1 MAAGGY
7 ECDFVDSVP
16 DSLSCAVCLLPFRDP
31 HLVSCCGKKYCAPCI
46 GRVKAADQPC
56 PVCKQDFVSLLDR
69 DYQRRVL
76 NLKVVCLKKNDGC
89 QWEGKLHDLD
99 PHMREECEWAV
110 VECSYQC
117 GAHLPRRLMAE
128 HERDVCPQ
136 RPVDVKLEWF
146 MKSMETKLTTERERH
161 VREMASV
168 REEFRN
174 TLTEERETHKK
185 EVEELKQ
192 ILVEQKKTTERK
204 MAAGL
209 KQFMESKMAEHKKE
223 TERRKAEPTTRRVKK
238 HKRRMESQRNS
249 SKGLAMHHSLIRM

>member
-1 MAAGGY
+1 MPRKPDESSVECYGHGFLIAARPRGRIR
-7 ECDFVDSVP
+7 EPVILLTRSIPVP

-69 DYQRRVL
+69 DYQRKVL
-76 NLKVVCLKKNDGC
+76 NLKVVCSKKSDGC
-89 QWEGKLHDLD
+89 QWVDELRHLD
-99 PHMREECEWAV
+99 HHEREECGWAE

-117 GAHLPRRLMAE
+117 GAHLARRLMAE
-128 HERDVCPQ
+128 HKREACPQ

-161 VREMASV
+161 VREMAAV

-192 ILVEQKKTTERK
+192 LLAEQKKELKVHNQLLPTALATNITCCDHTS
-204 MAAGL
+204 AG
-209 KQFMESKMAEHKKE
+209 
-223 TERRKAEPTTRRVKK
+223 
-238 HKRRMESQRNS
+238 
-249 SKGLAMHHSLIRM
+249 